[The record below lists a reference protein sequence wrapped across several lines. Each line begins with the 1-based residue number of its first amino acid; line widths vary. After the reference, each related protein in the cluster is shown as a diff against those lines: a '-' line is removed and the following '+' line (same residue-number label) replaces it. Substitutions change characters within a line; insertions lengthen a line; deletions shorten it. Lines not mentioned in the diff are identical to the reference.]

1 MATAYTNQTLFPNQ
15 PYTLNGVNY
24 APFACD
30 ISKLVASFSGF
41 VINDTVNLVR
51 IPNRYMLVD
60 FLVDYCA
67 LDSSTG
73 VVTSLGDNGDSSH
86 GGAGAGGFVAG
97 LTLGRSS
104 LTGQV
109 RPGTL
114 GVTSTPAA
122 AAGTAWVHGAI
133 PWIYSVPVANE
144 PSGGLYFMMKVT
156 TAPTGTAATTGTIYG
171 WIAYTAL
178 APLENGSGTG
188 AVQPL

>member
-60 FLVDYCA
+60 YFIDMCA
-67 LDSSTG
+67 TDSSTG
-73 VVTSLGDNGDSSH
+73 SIISVGDNGDSSH
-86 GGAGAGGFVAG
+86 GGAGAGGF
-97 LTLGRSS
+97 
-104 LTGQV
+104 
-109 RPGTL
+109 GTL
-114 GVTSTPAA
+114 AAISQSNHAGIINPRGAWVINGASSAA
-122 AAGTAWVHGAI
+122 AAYAPVHGAI

-144 PSGGLYFMMKVT
+144 PS
-156 TAPTGTAATTGTIYG
+156 
-171 WIAYTAL
+171 
-178 APLENGSGTG
+178 
-188 AVQPL
+188 